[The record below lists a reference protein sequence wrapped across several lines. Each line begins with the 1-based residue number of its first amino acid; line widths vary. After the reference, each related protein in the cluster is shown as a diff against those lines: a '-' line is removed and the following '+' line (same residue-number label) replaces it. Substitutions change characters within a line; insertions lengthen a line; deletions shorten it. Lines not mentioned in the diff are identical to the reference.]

1 MEKVH
6 VDVKDV
12 NGSKKELLES
22 EDSEKLDD
30 QTDGEEYSESNS
42 LLPPR
47 KGGMSRKSDK
57 DRRKVQWNDRN
68 GNKLVEVLEFEPSL
82 ELTVTSALGCVVKS
96 EVIKLEWHSRKLL
109 KRTLKRLG
117 YCSCMSNF
125 AASSEGR
132 FIHVAISEL

>member
-68 GNKLVEVLEFEPSL
+68 GNKLVEVLEFEPSDVSDSDD
-82 ELTVTSALGCVVKS
+82 EESD
-96 EVIKLEWHSRKLL
+96 
-109 KRTLKRLG
+109 
-117 YCSCMSNF
+117 SCICTIM
-125 AASSEGR
+125 
-132 FIHVAISEL
+132 